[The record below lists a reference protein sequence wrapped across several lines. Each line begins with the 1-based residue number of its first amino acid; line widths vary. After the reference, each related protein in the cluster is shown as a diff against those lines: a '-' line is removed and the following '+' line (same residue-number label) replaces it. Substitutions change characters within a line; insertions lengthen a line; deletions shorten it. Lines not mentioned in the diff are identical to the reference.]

1 MSTIIK
7 LQRQGAPHKPYWRVI
22 VTDSR
27 HPAGT
32 IEQLGTYDNLRKP
45 VKVQLDAQKVERWLT
60 LGALPTPT
68 VKQLFRR
75 EGLLPAAAAR
85 TAAK

>member
-7 LQRQGAPHKPYWRVI
+7 LQRQGAPHKPFWRVI

-32 IEQLGTYDNLRKP
+32 IEQLGTYDNLHKP
-45 VKVQLDAQKVERWLT
+45 VKVRLDAKKVERWLS
-60 LGALPTPT
+60 LGALPTPS
-68 VKQLFRR
+68 VRQLFRR
-75 EGLLPAAAAR
+75 EGLMPATAR